1 MVCIVFSPNS
11 TYQITIV
18 RFSNQVKIF
27 LPKYHRNVWFFL
39 KIMHMSAVTQF
50 SQNQKKLEKTYPLIM
65 QAFCHLDTQRKFLGQ
80 IFQFLVPSL
89 RDILPFS

>member
-1 MVCIVFSPNS
+1 
-11 TYQITIV
+11 
-18 RFSNQVKIF
+18 
-27 LPKYHRNVWFFL
+27 
-39 KIMHMSAVTQF
+39 MHMSAVTQF